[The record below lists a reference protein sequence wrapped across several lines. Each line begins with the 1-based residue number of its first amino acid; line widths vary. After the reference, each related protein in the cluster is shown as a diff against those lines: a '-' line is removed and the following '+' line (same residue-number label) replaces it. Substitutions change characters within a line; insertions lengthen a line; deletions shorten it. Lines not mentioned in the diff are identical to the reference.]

1 MKHMHLL
8 VWITQLG
15 LSVAVPLGGFVWLS
29 LWLRTKFDLGVWVV
43 VVGVVLGLVCAMDG
57 LRTALKSMERM
68 AKEDNQS
75 PPPVSFNDHE

>member
-1 MKHMHLL
+1 MKHMRLL